1 MTTNLLYI
9 GKSKSFLTQF
19 GKLEDVQLI
28 YAKDHK
34 DAITICINLKA
45 RENIIILYEQ
55 GNLKEDVENI
65 TLFRKK
71 FYQGYVVLVTGGL
84 KKEESAAYLKSGI
97 NDTISPNISK
107 EELIQKIDL
116 INKRQELL
124 YISNRKKKVVKRF
137 ILPRWK
143 RFFDIT
149 FAGIALIVLS
159 PVFLI
164 ISLAIRLESKG
175 PVIYKAK
182 RVGTNYNIFDFLKF
196 RSMYNNA
203 DKHLKELTDLNQ
215 YKSEDD
221 TATEP
226 KGFSDDDLDGFLIG
240 DDGVILVSDDFIIPE
255 EVFASKRNSEQ
266 DQPFVKI
273 EKDPRVTRGGRFLRK
288 YSLDELPQLINILKG
303 DMSFVGPRP
312 EMLENVKSYTRELP
326 EFKYRLRAKAGL
338 TGYAQIA
345 GKYNTSPKDKLILD
359 MMYIENYSFRTDI
372 KLLFQTAIVLL
383 KKDSTEGFQKVSDCL
398 ECEKTPE
405 NLIN

>member
-34 DAITICINLKA
+34 DAITICINLKT

-255 EVFASKRNSEQ
+255 KVFASKRNSEQ

-273 EKDPRVTRGGRFLRK
+273 EKDPRVTRVGRFLRK

-303 DMSFVGPRP
+303 DMSVVGNRP
-312 EMLENVKSYTRELP
+312 LP
-326 EFKYRLRAKAGL
+326 LYEAERLTNDDSIDRFMAPAGL
-338 TGYAQIA
+338 TGLWQVEKRGDPGRLSAKERKELDL
-345 GKYNTSPKDKLILD
+345 KYSKEFSFGMD
-359 MMYIENYSFRTDI
+359 MKI
-372 KLLFQTAIVLL
+372 LL
-383 KKDSTEGFQKVSDCL
+383 KTFTAFIQKGDV
-398 ECEKTPE
+398 
-405 NLIN
+405 

>member
-182 RVGTNYNIFDFLKF
+182 RVGTNYNI
-196 RSMYNNA
+196 
-203 DKHLKELTDLNQ
+203 
-215 YKSEDD
+215 
-221 TATEP
+221 
-226 KGFSDDDLDGFLIG
+226 
-240 DDGVILVSDDFIIPE
+240 
-255 EVFASKRNSEQ
+255 
-266 DQPFVKI
+266 
-273 EKDPRVTRGGRFLRK
+273 
-288 YSLDELPQLINILKG
+288 
-303 DMSFVGPRP
+303 
-312 EMLENVKSYTRELP
+312 
-326 EFKYRLRAKAGL
+326 
-338 TGYAQIA
+338 
-345 GKYNTSPKDKLILD
+345 
-359 MMYIENYSFRTDI
+359 
-372 KLLFQTAIVLL
+372 
-383 KKDSTEGFQKVSDCL
+383 
-398 ECEKTPE
+398 
-405 NLIN
+405 

>member
-1 MTTNLLYI
+1 M
-9 GKSKSFLTQF
+9 
-19 GKLEDVQLI
+19 
-28 YAKDHK
+28 
-34 DAITICINLKA
+34 

-255 EVFASKRNSEQ
+255 EV
-266 DQPFVKI
+266 
-273 EKDPRVTRGGRFLRK
+273 
-288 YSLDELPQLINILKG
+288 DELPQLINILKG
-303 DMSFVGPRP
+303 DMSVVGNRP
-312 EMLENVKSYTRELP
+312 LP
-326 EFKYRLRAKAGL
+326 LYEAERLTNDDSIDRFMAPAGL
-338 TGYAQIA
+338 TGLWQVEKRGDPGRLSAKERKELDL
-345 GKYNTSPKDKLILD
+345 KYSKEFSFGMD
-359 MMYIENYSFRTDI
+359 MKI
-372 KLLFQTAIVLL
+372 LL
-383 KKDSTEGFQKVSDCL
+383 KTFTAFIQKGDV
-398 ECEKTPE
+398 
-405 NLIN
+405 

>member
-71 FYQGYVVLVTGGL
+71 FYQGYVVLVTSGL

-273 EKDPRVTRGGRFLRK
+273 EKDPRVTRVGRFLRK

-303 DMSFVGPRP
+303 DMSVVGNRP
-312 EMLENVKSYTRELP
+312 LP
-326 EFKYRLRAKAGL
+326 LYEAERLTNDDSIDRFMAPAGL
-338 TGYAQIA
+338 TGLWQVEKRGDPGRLSAKERKELDL
-345 GKYNTSPKDKLILD
+345 KYSKEFSFGMD
-359 MMYIENYSFRTDI
+359 MKI
-372 KLLFQTAIVLL
+372 LL
-383 KKDSTEGFQKVSDCL
+383 KTFTAFIQKGDV
-398 ECEKTPE
+398 
-405 NLIN
+405 

>member
-1 MTTNLLYI
+1 M
-9 GKSKSFLTQF
+9 
-19 GKLEDVQLI
+19 QLI

-34 DAITICINLKA
+34 DAITICINLKT

-182 RVGTNYNIFDFLKF
+182 
-196 RSMYNNA
+196 
-203 DKHLKELTDLNQ
+203 
-215 YKSEDD
+215 
-221 TATEP
+221 
-226 KGFSDDDLDGFLIG
+226 
-240 DDGVILVSDDFIIPE
+240 
-255 EVFASKRNSEQ
+255 
-266 DQPFVKI
+266 
-273 EKDPRVTRGGRFLRK
+273 
-288 YSLDELPQLINILKG
+288 
-303 DMSFVGPRP
+303 
-312 EMLENVKSYTRELP
+312 
-326 EFKYRLRAKAGL
+326 
-338 TGYAQIA
+338 
-345 GKYNTSPKDKLILD
+345 
-359 MMYIENYSFRTDI
+359 
-372 KLLFQTAIVLL
+372 
-383 KKDSTEGFQKVSDCL
+383 
-398 ECEKTPE
+398 
-405 NLIN
+405 